1 MIEDGEP
8 IRMHKEPPPSTDAMD
23 RVDMALSA
31 TGVTLAVFAAF
42 FPWYVFFNYDQFAPK
57 YGEMVQNM
65 RRDLPVFAPKPVFS
79 VSPSASIN
87 INQRPPGLAAQVPP
101 GLDDITTATVPGDDA
116 DRKKPRSDAGGLD
129 QPMPAAAAASFRLL
143 HVAGGR
149 ALVEDASGIYMVGIG
164 EVLPDNS
171 KLVSIEKQGAQWLL
185 TTSTGTTLRVN

>member
-8 IRMHKEPPPSTDAMD
+8 IRIHETRPPSTDSMD

-31 TGVTLAVFAAF
+31 TGVALAVFAAF
-42 FPWYVFFNYDQFAPK
+42 FPWYVFFNHDQFAPK
-57 YGEMVQNM
+57 YGDMVQNM

-87 INQRPPGLAAQVPP
+87 INERPPGLAMQVPP
-101 GLDDITTATVPGDDA
+101 GLDDITTATVPGEEA
-116 DRKKPRSDAGGLD
+116 DRKKGRGDAGGFD
-129 QPMPAAAAASFRLL
+129 QPLPSAAGNFRLL

-149 ALVEDASGIYMVGIG
+149 ALVEDTGGIHMIGVG

-171 KLVSIEKQGAQWLL
+171 KLISIEQQGGKWVL
-185 TTSTGTTLRVN
+185 TTSTGNKFLVN

>member
-8 IRMHKEPPPSTDAMD
+8 IRMHKEPSRSSDAMD

-31 TGVTLAVFAAF
+31 TGVALAVFAAF

-87 INQRPPGLAAQVPP
+87 INQRPPGLPLQVPP

-116 DRKKPRSDAGGLD
+116 DRKKPRGDASGLD
-129 QPMPAAAAASFRLL
+129 QPMPAAVGSFRLL

-149 ALVEDASGIYMVGIG
+149 ALVEDGRGIYMVGVG

-171 KLVSIEKQGAQWLL
+171 KLVSIEQQGGQWVL
-185 TTSTGTTLRVN
+185 TTSNGTTLRVN

>member
-8 IRMHKEPPPSTDAMD
+8 IKMRKEPPPSTDAMD

-42 FPWYVFFNYDQFAPK
+42 FPWYVFFNYEQFAPK

-87 INQRPPGLAAQVPP
+87 INQRPPGLAMQVPP
-101 GLDDITTATVPGDDA
+101 GLDDITTATVPGEDA
-116 DRKKPRSDAGGLD
+116 DRKKARSDTGALD
-129 QPMPAAAAASFRLL
+129 QPMPGAAGSFRLL

-171 KLVSIEKQGAQWLL
+171 KLVSIEQQAGKWLI
-185 TTSTGTTLRVN
+185 TTSNGATLLVN

>member
-8 IRMHKEPPPSTDAMD
+8 IRMRKDPPPSTDAMD

-31 TGVTLAVFAAF
+31 TGVALAVFAAF

-87 INQRPPGLAAQVPP
+87 INQRPPALAMQVPP
-101 GLDDITTATVPGDDA
+101 GLDDITTATVPGEDA
-116 DRKKPRSDAGGLD
+116 DRKRPRADPGSLD
-129 QPMPAAAAASFRLL
+129 QPMPAAANSFRLL

-149 ALVEDASGIYMVGIG
+149 ALVEDGRGVYMVGIG
-164 EVLPDNS
+164 EFLPDNS
-171 KLVSIEKQGAQWLL
+171 KLVSIERQGEQWLL
-185 TTSTGTTLRVN
+185 TTSNGNTLRVN

>member
-8 IRMHKEPPPSTDAMD
+8 IRMQKEPPRSTDAMD

-31 TGVTLAVFAAF
+31 TGVALAVFAAF
-42 FPWYVFFNYDQFAPK
+42 FPWYVFFNYEQFAPK
-57 YGEMVQNM
+57 YGQMVQNM

-87 INQRPPGLAAQVPP
+87 INQRPPGGVMQVPP

-116 DRKKPRSDAGGLD
+116 DRKRARGDQGGLD
-129 QPMPAAAAASFRLL
+129 QPMPGAAGTFRLL

-149 ALVEDASGIYMVGIG
+149 ALVEDGRGIYMVGVG
-164 EVLPDNS
+164 EILPDNS
-171 KLVSIEKQGAQWLL
+171 KLVSIEQQGGQWVL
-185 TTSTGTTLRVN
+185 TTSNGTTLRVN

>member
-8 IRMHKEPPPSTDAMD
+8 IKMRKEPPPSSDAMD

-31 TGVTLAVFAAF
+31 TGVALAVFAAF
-42 FPWYVFFNYDQFAPK
+42 FPWYVFFNYEQFAPK
-57 YGEMVQNM
+57 YGQMVQNM
-65 RRDLPVFAPKPVFS
+65 RRDLPVFAPRPVFS

-87 INQRPPGLAAQVPP
+87 INQRPPGMAMQVPP
-101 GLDDITTATVPGDDA
+101 ALDDITTATVPSNDP
-116 DRKKPRSDAGGLD
+116 DRKRPRSDAGETD
-129 QPMPAAAAASFRLL
+129 QPMPAAAGSFRLL

-171 KLVSIEKQGAQWLL
+171 KLVSIEQQGGQWVL
-185 TTSTGTTLRVN
+185 TTSTGSTLRVN

>member
-8 IRMHKEPPPSTDAMD
+8 IRMHKEPPQSTEAMD

-31 TGVTLAVFAAF
+31 TGVALAVFAAF

-87 INQRPPGLAAQVPP
+87 INQRPPGAVMQVPP

-116 DRKKPRSDAGGLD
+116 DRKKPRGDSSGLD
-129 QPMPAAAAASFRLL
+129 QPMPGAVGTFRLL

-149 ALVEDASGIYMVGIG
+149 ALVEDGRGIYMVGVG

-171 KLVSIEKQGAQWLL
+171 RLVSIEQQGGQWIL
-185 TTSTGTTLRVN
+185 TTSNGTSLRVN